1 MILFIHG
8 ESYDMG
14 TGNAYDGRVL
24 ASYGNIAVITV
35 NYRLG
40 PLGGSQFEYIYL
52 FFKYFI
58 ESNMIHRHIYQ

>member
-1 MILFIHG
+1 MYNNIFFCISDSNDTDLLPVILFIHG

-40 PLGGSQFEYIYL
+40 PLGRSQF
-52 FFKYFI
+52 
-58 ESNMIHRHIYQ
+58 